1 MTSRP
6 RRILAVMLA
15 LAPVCASSALAAGP
29 LRGKTYEGH
38 APSSGVDRE
47 GHRQHTH
54 ATGNVVLRVAGNGKS
69 VTVSFSASSPVLYC
83 VTQQQLHVQSTKPA
97 SISRS
102 GSFTATIAQRF
113 AAGPGA
119 PSIVQVITGQFS
131 GHTVTGKI
139 STRASECGGVSYFS
153 ATAR

>member
-1 MTSRP
+1 
-6 RRILAVMLA
+6 MLA
-15 LAPVCASSALAAGP
+15 LALACASSALAGP
-29 LRGKTYEGH
+29 IRGKTYEGR

-69 VTVSFSASSPVLYC
+69 VTVRFSASSPILYC

-97 SISRS
+97 LISS
-102 GSFTATIAQRF
+102 NGKFTATIAQRF

-131 GHTVTGKI
+131 GHTVKGKI
-139 STRASECGGVSYFS
+139 STHASECSGVSYFS
-153 ATAR
+153 ATAH